1 MTTQDDIEALARK
14 IAQEALDSE
23 KLESRVDAL
32 KCLTP
37 IYLSLVKGRGNNA
50 DDDDEPTMDDITT
63 RLRVVE
69 EHDNGSH
76 KAGRISVGD
85 GRRRDA

>member
-14 IAQEALDSE
+14 IATEALEAD

-37 IYLSLVKGRGNNA
+37 IYLSLVKGRGNNS
-50 DDDDEPTMDDITT
+50 DDSETTMDDITA

-69 EHDNGSH
+69 ENDDGGDTARAVPVGNRR
-76 KAGRISVGD
+76 GRQ
-85 GRRRDA
+85 A